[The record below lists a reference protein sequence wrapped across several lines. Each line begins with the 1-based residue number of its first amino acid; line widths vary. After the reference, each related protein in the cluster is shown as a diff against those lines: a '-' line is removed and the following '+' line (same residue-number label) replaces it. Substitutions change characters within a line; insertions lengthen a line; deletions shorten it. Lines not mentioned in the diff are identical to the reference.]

1 MSSLLAFHAHPD
13 DESVSTGVTLAKY
26 ADEGHRVVV
35 ATATDGSAGE
45 IHNYDNPEELFPK
58 LAEMRRKELE
68 ASLEALGVKEYE
80 WMGFK
85 DSGMM
90 GTSENDDPDCFWRQN
105 YFDPVGKLVDII
117 RKYKPDALI
126 TYDPFGGY
134 GHPDHIQTHRIGTAA
149 FFAASDLDKFPL
161 KDSQEVWVPERLY
174 YSAWSKKR
182 MQSRRQQMFDA
193 GIISEEEFNRFN
205 PIGSEHDDID
215 VEVDGTKYVEHK
227 IKSMKAHRSQFKDDW
242 WGFNIPDEFKEDF
255 LGYENYILAFNRGSW
270 SSETDLI

>member
-1 MSSLLAFHAHPD
+1 MKSILAFHAHPD

-26 ADEGHRVVV
+26 AAEGHRVVV

-90 GTSENDDPDCFWRQN
+90 GTSENEDPDCFWRQN

-134 GHPDHIQTHRIGTAA
+134 GHPDHIQTQGT
-149 FFAASDLDKFPL
+149 
-161 KDSQEVWVPERLY
+161 R
-174 YSAWSKKR
+174 
-182 MQSRRQQMFDA
+182 
-193 GIISEEEFNRFN
+193 
-205 PIGSEHDDID
+205 
-215 VEVDGTKYVEHK
+215 
-227 IKSMKAHRSQFKDDW
+227 
-242 WGFNIPDEFKEDF
+242 
-255 LGYENYILAFNRGSW
+255 
-270 SSETDLI
+270 

>member
-85 DSGMM
+85 DFWNDGVLVKMMIQIVSGDR
-90 GTSENDDPDCFWRQN
+90 T
-105 YFDPVGKLVDII
+105 I
-117 RKYKPDALI
+117 LI
-126 TYDPFGGY
+126 
-134 GHPDHIQTHRIGTAA
+134 
-149 FFAASDLDKFPL
+149 L
-161 KDSQEVWVPERLY
+161 
-174 YSAWSKKR
+174 
-182 MQSRRQQMFDA
+182 
-193 GIISEEEFNRFN
+193 
-205 PIGSEHDDID
+205 
-215 VEVDGTKYVEHK
+215 
-227 IKSMKAHRSQFKDDW
+227 
-242 WGFNIPDEFKEDF
+242 
-255 LGYENYILAFNRGSW
+255 
-270 SSETDLI
+270 

>member
-134 GHPDHIQTHRIGTAA
+134 GHPDHIPVSYTHLTLPTNAC
-149 FFAASDLDKFPL
+149 
-161 KDSQEVWVPERLY
+161 V
-174 YSAWSKKR
+174 
-182 MQSRRQQMFDA
+182 
-193 GIISEEEFNRFN
+193 
-205 PIGSEHDDID
+205 
-215 VEVDGTKYVEHK
+215 
-227 IKSMKAHRSQFKDDW
+227 
-242 WGFNIPDEFKEDF
+242 
-255 LGYENYILAFNRGSW
+255 
-270 SSETDLI
+270 